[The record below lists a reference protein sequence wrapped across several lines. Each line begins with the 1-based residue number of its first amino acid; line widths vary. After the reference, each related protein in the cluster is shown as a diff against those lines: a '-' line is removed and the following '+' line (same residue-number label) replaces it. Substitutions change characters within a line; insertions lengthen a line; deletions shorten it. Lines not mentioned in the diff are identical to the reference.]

1 MTLTPS
7 EMRVS
12 SVGWWM
18 LVSTTVPSMR
28 ELAAAG
34 DFQRTSQLNGTVV
47 KRCDS
52 LGADHIGPAD
62 EGGVVGRSLQIEPR
76 ELPQDDGI
84 VDESLGLRVAP
95 SVKPL
100 DYEHPQDHLHGRGM
114 PSNCAGVG
122 MASEQIGL
130 HEVEQLRRHRAV
142 RRGGRVRA
150 RTEGS
155 SLGTISKRFTGSYRS
170 TIMVVAPLLWRFL
183 GIRILQERPI
193 SHRKLSRRQVLP
205 INGWGKDLE
214 MFTNLGYVSTKVLR
228 VALGRGAGRYP
239 GGAYGCGLV
248 AATSG
253 HLGQRG
259 RAPAQPLY
267 EVHDLGTLAGG
278 SFSYA
283 FGINEAGKVVGAAA
297 TSNNEVHAFL
307 YSGGQ
312 MQDLGTLGGSF
323 SRAVDINEAGKA
335 VGASTTSGDA
345 QQHTFLYS
353 RGQMQDLG
361 TLAEP
366 YNSHSFATALNNKGE
381 VVGQSG
387 LIPME
392 I

>member
-1 MTLTPS
+1 M
-7 EMRVS
+7 
-12 SVGWWM
+12 
-18 LVSTTVPSMR
+18 
-28 ELAAAG
+28 
-34 DFQRTSQLNGTVV
+34 
-47 KRCDS
+47 
-52 LGADHIGPAD
+52 
-62 EGGVVGRSLQIEPR
+62 
-76 ELPQDDGI
+76 
-84 VDESLGLRVAP
+84 
-95 SVKPL
+95 
-100 DYEHPQDHLHGRGM
+100 
-114 PSNCAGVG
+114 
-122 MASEQIGL
+122 
-130 HEVEQLRRHRAV
+130 
-142 RRGGRVRA
+142 
-150 RTEGS
+150 
-155 SLGTISKRFTGSYRS
+155 
-170 TIMVVAPLLWRFL
+170 VAPLLWRFL

-228 VALGRGAGRYP
+228 VALVVALGATL
-239 GGAYGCGLV
+239 AALTAVALV
-248 AATSG
+248 ATSG
-253 HLGQRG
+253 TALGQRG
-259 RAPAQPLY
+259 QAPTQPLY

-381 VVGQSG
+381 VVGQSSDSDG
-387 LIPME
+387 IEHPFLYSSGVMRDLNSLIPADSGWE
-392 I
+392 LVNVEDINDKGHIVSKGINKDGREHAFLLTPVHASAP